1 MKSSQTNNIPVL
13 LAVAFALGTS
23 GVSVAQTEPEEEL
36 ELIELDNRNGQD
48 EDAGEEEIFDGLI
61 YDQDSQQYRL
71 IEDPEEEVP
80 VEPPSQRETDEAEIR
95 RLFELYRDSV
105 TSGNFLEADTLAKQI
120 IELSI
125 RVFGINSTESAKA
138 LTNLAIAQHG
148 NKEYEAA
155 ERNFR
160 ASIDIIERISDRL
173 NSALIN
179 PLKGLGATQLAIGR
193 PDMARASFQR
203 AVHVS
208 HVNDG
213 PHNLDQLDVL
223 ESMAEI
229 YLAVGEH
236 KQAVDIQERMYS
248 LQARKLEPF
257 SMDILPALQ
266 NQAQWQHRLQLYDR
280 ERLTL
285 RRIIDVIE
293 RHHGKHDLRLIPPL
307 NTLGKSY
314 LFITPAEFD
323 MQPDISVS
331 SGETYLRRANRIA
344 EKNPDSDWQIHEQT
358 LLALGDYY
366 VLSARANRAARIYK
380 ELWGLL
386 SEDEERFGN
395 RRDHLERINV
405 LQEIYPPKYYRSEQI
420 DKAISDEEDFE
431 TGIVSFG
438 FTVSSAGR
446 VINIIHLETQPPEF
460 EDMRNRVRRNLRQ
473 LVYRPRVAD
482 GEMVSTPEMTFTHEF
497 LYRPEDIPTKP
508 GKEKEKEKESTTR

>member
-1 MKSSQTNNIPVL
+1 MKSLQTNNFPVL
-13 LAVAFALGTS
+13 IAVASVCCAS
-23 GVSVAQTEPEEEL
+23 GASMAQTEPEEEL
-36 ELIELDNRNGQD
+36 EVIELRDRYEGD
-48 EDAGEEEIFDGLI
+48 ENASEEEIFDGLI
-61 YDQDSQQYRL
+61 YDQESQQYQL
-71 IEDPEEEVP
+71 IADPEEEELE
-80 VEPPSQRETDEAEIR
+80 EPPSQRETDIAEIR
-95 RLFELYRDSV
+95 RVFEIYKDSI
-105 TSGNFLEADTLAKQI
+105 SSADYLEADTLAKQI

-125 RVFGINSTESAKA
+125 KVFGVNSIESAKA

-173 NSALIN
+173 NTALIN

-213 PHNLDQLDVL
+213 PHNLGQLDVL

-236 KQAVDIQERMYS
+236 KQALNIQERMYS
-248 LQARKLEPF
+248 IQARKLEPF
-257 SMDILPALQ
+257 SLEILPALQ
-266 NQAQWQHRLQLYDR
+266 DQARWQHRLQMYDR

-285 RRIIDVIE
+285 RRIIDVLE
-293 RHHGKHDLRLIPPL
+293 RHHGKTDLRLIPPL
-307 NTLGKSY
+307 NSLGKSY
-314 LFITPAEFD
+314 LYITPAEFD

-344 EKNPDSDWQIHEQT
+344 EKNPGSDWQIHEQT

-366 VLSARANRAARIYK
+366 VLSARPNRAARIYK
-380 ELWGLL
+380 ELWALL
-386 SEDEERFGN
+386 SDGEERLGN
-395 RRDHLERINV
+395 RRDHLEQLNL
-405 LQEIYPPKYYRSEQI
+405 LQEIYPPKYYQSEKI
-420 DKAISDEEDFE
+420 EKAVSDEEEFE
-431 TGIVSFG
+431 TGTVSFG
-438 FTVSSAGR
+438 FTVNSAGR
-446 VINIIHLETQPPEF
+446 AINIIHIETQPPEF

-473 LVYRPRVAD
+473 LVYRPRLED
-482 GEMVSTPEMTFTHEF
+482 GMMVSTPEMTFTHEF
-497 LYRPEDIPTKP
+497 FYRPEDIPTKP
-508 GKEKEKEKESTTR
+508 IKATEADSKSR